1 MGGVCRVASLQHT
14 ASPLLPFPPPMA
26 LKRDTECDIRVS
38 ESPTKKPRNEKA
50 PEVPA
55 SSLTLTP

>member
-1 MGGVCRVASLQHT
+1 
-14 ASPLLPFPPPMA
+14 MA